1 MLAARRSTMAAQKA
15 RSKKPVK
22 RSARSARP
30 RAEGAKPEPVPAP
43 PRRSGQGAGSAYVEM
58 VRRQGQVPRVA
69 PAADR
74 ERETRPPAPRRER

>member
-1 MLAARRSTMAAQKA
+1 MAAQKA

-30 RAEGAKPEPVPAP
+30 RADGSKPVPAP

-58 VRRQGQVPRVA
+58 VRRQAQVPRVA